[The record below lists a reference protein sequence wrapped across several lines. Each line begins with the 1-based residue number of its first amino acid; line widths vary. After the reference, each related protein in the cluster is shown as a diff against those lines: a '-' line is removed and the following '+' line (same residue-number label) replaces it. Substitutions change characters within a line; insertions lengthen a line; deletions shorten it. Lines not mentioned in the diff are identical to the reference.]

1 MRRAFFAAALSILA
15 LTAASIAPGEP
26 AAPSGA
32 GAAAQAARDAR
43 MQEMSAQMIRTQSQL
58 QQLNLRMA
66 PMQVPQGF
74 KDLGTGLGIAC
85 DRLRDADR
93 HVQALRDDPVFA
105 VRPDRNVVV
114 ERLQDRLLVMNRE
127 LEEAHATLQRLV
139 AMPVRPGSPLDAAE
153 QMIRAQ
159 HQQEVEQV
167 QKRVDERLKALD
179 AWSKGDGVVLPA
191 KDLVKDAIAMRDRMR
206 LLAQSCDKLSNDE
219 QIELDR
225 DRVREIDRVRDRVQV
240 TLREIEEM
248 ADALQ
253 RGVTA

>member
-15 LTAASIAPGEP
+15 LTAASIAPAEP

-32 GAAAQAARDAR
+32 GAAVQAARDAR
-43 MQEMSAQMIRTQSQL
+43 MQEMSAQLIRTQSQL

>member
-1 MRRAFFAAALSILA
+1 MKRAFFAAAISIVA
-15 LTAASIAPGEP
+15 LTAASLTP
-26 AAPSGA
+26 AETASPSGA
-32 GAAAQAARDAR
+32 GAATQAARDAR
-43 MQEMSAQMIRTQSQL
+43 MQEMSAQMIRLQSQL
-58 QQLNLRMA
+58 QQLNLRLV

-85 DRLRDADR
+85 DRIRDADR
-93 HVQALRDDPVFA
+93 HVQALRDDPAFA
-105 VRPDRNVVV
+105 ARPDRNLVV

-127 LEEAHATLQRLV
+127 LDEAHATLQRLV

-179 AWSKGDGVVLPA
+179 AWSKGDGVLLPA
-191 KDLVKDAIAMRDRMR
+191 KDLVKDATAMRDRMR
-206 LLAQSCDKLSNDE
+206 QLAQSCDKLCNDE

-240 TLREIEEM
+240 MLREIEEM
-248 ADALQ
+248 ADALE